1 MYEYITIDPLTTK
14 VERIQSKKQ
23 LHYRI
28 SKYCDIG
35 LVTHPSYT
43 PYTELVFLNEK
54 LVREYDLEYRVYS
67 EEDIQAFINQQIQRM
82 KLYELKG

>member
-1 MYEYITIDPLTTK
+1 MYEYVAISIHTYGVTRTLSKEPLHK
-14 VERIQSKKQ
+14 D
-23 LHYRI
+23 I
-28 SKYCDIG
+28 SNYCDIG